1 VSSIPPEGAR
11 SAAFILYERIPLLL
25 PAVGWVVGLL
35 LARTDLLGIPAA
47 TGLAAVGLMLGLLRP
62 CRPLA
67 VTLAVALIWG
77 GTSLMWDAYR
87 LHADP
92 SWTMGVQHVTADIAD
107 VRVYPDHR
115 LLRLS
120 HVRRS
125 DGTVLPAS
133 VQAALYGNEP
143 ELKPGMRID
152 ATGKWHAPRNAGNP
166 GAFDYR
172 AYCFDHGITLVGGLR
187 GEVHVL
193 GDHASWLQRL
203 RGRIGRALAP
213 LPQDEQGVLRA
224 LLLADR
230 SRIPVSVQDD
240 FAATGTAHLLAISGL
255 HVGMVATWAF
265 FLIWW
270 ALTRRE
276 DWIVA
281 VPVRRLALGGGV
293 LAACAY
299 ATLAGWPLPAQRAAM
314 MLAAAAIAWLLRR
327 HSEPVNTLLAAL
339 ILILAFDPAAIA
351 SVSLWLSF
359 AATAGILLVLA
370 RQQAGLRS
378 GLKSWVA
385 GMLAVTVV
393 ASLATL
399 PAIASVFGRLPLYT
413 VPANLMSVPLY
424 ATLILPLA
432 LMGEMLAL
440 LGIGAW
446 ATACFRLA
454 GMVVGICDHL
464 LAAMHAWPL
473 GNLWVPD
480 PPAAAA
486 AVYMVGMTAALV
498 LVYRK
503 RKWPAAAM
511 MAAAM
516 LVWGMWVAAE
526 RPPSHTQWVVWDV
539 GQGAASSLLTPDGK
553 VLVMDVPGPAGSLF
567 NGGTK
572 VAAGLRAMGLAHVD
586 VLILSHAQAD
596 HMGGAARLLAQ
607 QRRIGELWLADVPG
621 NHVQPE
627 FRWLAARVKAGG
639 GRVRW
644 LARGDHLDFGGS
656 DIRVLWPP
664 RGVAPSKPN
673 NASLVLSVMPVG
685 HQQRLLWP
693 GDAESEA
700 EVAMLAGGMAPH
712 WAMLMPHHGSLTSS
726 SKGFLQVLHP
736 AVAIAQ
742 TGVDNRYGFPRP
754 AVVSRYQAIGAR
766 TWNTAK
772 GAVFVRWQDGGDDVK
787 VQQFRRS
794 VHGRRDRALQWWQGS
809 L

>member
-1 VSSIPPEGAR
+1 
-11 SAAFILYERIPLLL
+11 LL
-25 PAVGWVVGLL
+25 PAIGWVMGLL

-47 TGLAAVGLMLGLLRP
+47 IGLAAVFLISGLLRP
-62 CRPLA
+62 FRPLA
-67 VTLAVALIWG
+67 VTLAVALVWG

-87 LHADP
+87 LHVDP
-92 SWTMGVQHVTADIAD
+92 SWTVGVQHVTADIAD

-115 LLRLS
+115 LLRLI

-125 DGTVLPAS
+125 DGAVLPAS
-133 VQAALYGNEP
+133 MQSALYGNEP
-143 ELKPGMRID
+143 ELKPGMRIE
-152 ATGKWHAPRNAGNP
+152 AAGKWHAPRNAGNP
-166 GAFDYR
+166 GAFAYR
-172 AYCFDHGITLVGGLR
+172 TYCFDHGIALVGSLR

-193 GDHASWLQRL
+193 GEHASWLQRL
-203 RGRIGRALAP
+203 RWRIGQALVP
-213 LPQDEQGVLRA
+213 LPQAEQGVLRA

-230 SRIPVSVQDD
+230 SRIPVAVQDD

-255 HVGMVATWAF
+255 HVGMVTAWAF
-265 FLIWW
+265 FLIWRG
-270 ALTRRE
+270 LTRRE
-276 DWIVA
+276 AWIVA

-327 HSEPVNTLLAAL
+327 HCEPVNTLLAAL
-339 ILILAFDPAAIA
+339 MLILAFDPAAIA

-359 AATAGILLVLA
+359 TATAGILLVLA
-370 RQQAGLRS
+370 GRESGLRS
-378 GLKSWVA
+378 GLKSWVL

-399 PAIASVFGRLPLYT
+399 PVIASVFGRLPLYT
-413 VPANLMSVPLY
+413 LPANLVSVPLY

-432 LMGEMLAL
+432 LAGEILAL

-454 GMVVGICDHL
+454 GMVVGMCDHL

-486 AVYMVGMTAALV
+486 AMYALGMAAALV
-498 LVYRK
+498 LACRK
-503 RKWPAAAM
+503 RKLPGAA
-511 MAAAM
+511 MAAATV

-526 RPPSHTQWVVWDV
+526 RPPPHTQWVVWDV
-539 GQGAASSLLTPDGK
+539 GQGAASSLLTPDGR
-553 VLVMDVPGPAGSLF
+553 VLVMDVPGPADSLF

-572 VAAGLRAMGLAHVD
+572 VAAGLRATGLAHVD

-596 HMGGAARLLAQ
+596 HMGGAGRLLAQ
-607 QRRIGELWLADVPG
+607 ERHIGELWLADVPG

-644 LARGDHLDFGGS
+644 LARGDHLDVGGS
-656 DIRVLWPP
+656 DIGVLWPP
-664 RGVAPSKPN
+664 RGVAPSQPN
-673 NASLVLSVMPVG
+673 NASLVLSVRPAG
-685 HQQRLLWP
+685 HRQRLLWP
-693 GDAESEA
+693 GDAEAEA
-700 EVAMLAGGMAPH
+700 EKAMLAGGMAPH

-726 SKGFLQVLHP
+726 SKAFLRALHP
-736 AVAIAQ
+736 AEAIAQ
-742 TGVDNRYGFPRP
+742 TGVENRYGFPRP
-754 AVVSRYQAIGAR
+754 AVVRRYQAMGAR
-766 TWNTAK
+766 TWNTAA
-772 GAVFVRWQDGGDDVK
+772 GAVFVRWQDAGNDVK
-787 VQQFRRS
+787 VQQFRES
-794 VHGRRDRALQWWQGS
+794 APGRRDRALQWWQGS